1 MPTASTGAACGIE
14 LTQRPPP
21 LIRRLFARTG
31 GVFIARRLLFRP
43 DVHLDRQH
51 HDPVDYQVATPPPMP
66 ASRLLFVLF
75 LLLLVVFPAHAST
88 LHGRIR
94 LEADKTPLLL
104 DSLRYTTQA
113 GETFSMTRASCLLS
127 GFSLQRQDGSW
138 LALPGN
144 VAWLD
149 ATTRRTGFA
158 LPDVPAARYT
168 ALRFH
173 VGLDAVTNAANAAQY
188 PSDHPLN
195 PNVNGLHWS
204 WQGGYIFLALEGSWR
219 GADGKPGG
227 FSYHFARDPNRT
239 DITMKGDFDLTGDAT
254 VEISFDVASVFSATT
269 ALSFVKDGVSTHSQP
284 GDPISAA
291 IKANLPAAFTLKTV
305 TRHMPEIARPA
316 AIKPIDL
323 PAKFT
328 PYSFKMASTF
338 PVPALPR
345 DNPFI
350 QERVSL
356 GERLFNDTALSRD
369 GTLSCASCHPR
380 ETAFADPRQ
389 FSLGVEGRTGTR
401 HSMPLFNLAW
411 KKAFFWDGR
420 APSIREQVLVPI
432 QDHLEMDE
440 KLENVTAKLQKTAAA
455 DFEKAFGTP
464 EVTPERIGLA
474 LENFLLTLTS
484 HDSKFDRA
492 MRGTEKLSPEEQR
505 GFELFMMEREPRMGS
520 LGADCFHCHG
530 GALFTDHQFRNN
542 GLPIDEKDLGRFQ
555 VTRSILDRGTF
566 STPSLRNVALT
577 APYMHDGRFKT
588 LEEVLDHYSEGVQR
602 TDTLDPN
609 LAKHPNG
616 GLHLNTADKQALVA
630 FLKTLSDASFQ
641 APQR

>member
-1 MPTASTGAACGIE
+1 
-14 LTQRPPP
+14 
-21 LIRRLFARTG
+21 
-31 GVFIARRLLFRP
+31 
-43 DVHLDRQH
+43 
-51 HDPVDYQVATPPPMP
+51 MP
-66 ASRLLFVLF
+66 ASRLLFVL
-75 LLLLVVFPAHAST
+75 LLLLVVLPAQAST
-88 LHGRIR
+88 LHGLIR
-94 LEADKTPLLL
+94 LEADKKPLLL
-104 DSLRYTTQA
+104 DSLRYATQA
-113 GETFSMTRASCLLS
+113 GEMFSITRASCLLS
-127 GFSLQRQDGSW
+127 GFSLQREDGSW
-138 LALPGN
+138 LDLPGH

-173 VGLDAVTNAANAAQY
+173 VGLDAVTNAANPAQY
-188 PSDHPLN
+188 PPDHPLN

-204 WQGGYIFLALEGSWR
+204 WQGGYIFLALEGNWR
-219 GADGKPGG
+219 GAEGKPSG

-239 DITMKGDFDLTGDAT
+239 AVTVKGDFDLTGDAT
-254 VEISFDVASVFSATT
+254 AEISFDAAAVLSATT
-269 ALSFVKDGVSTHSQP
+269 ALSFAKDGVSTHSQP

-291 IKANLPAAFTLKTV
+291 MKANLLAAFTLKTV
-305 TRHMPEIARPA
+305 TSHVPEIARPS

-328 PYSFKMASTF
+328 PYQFKMSSTF

-345 DNPFI
+345 DNPLT
-350 QERVSL
+350 QERVAL

-380 ETAFADPRQ
+380 ETAFSDPRQ
-389 FSLGVEGRTGTR
+389 FSLGVEGRAGTR

-411 KKAFFWDGR
+411 KKDFFWDGR

-440 KLENVTAKLQKTAAA
+440 NLENVAANLQKTTAA
-455 DFEKAFGTP
+455 DFEKAFGTA
-464 EVTPERIGLA
+464 EVTPQRIGLA

-484 HDSKFDRA
+484 HDSRFDRA
-492 MRGTEKLSPEEQR
+492 MRGAEKLSPEEQR

-542 GLPIDEKDLGRFQ
+542 GLPIDEKDQGRFK
-555 VTRSILDRGTF
+555 VTQSALDRGTF
-566 STPSLRNVALT
+566 STPSLRNIALT

-609 LAKHPNG
+609 LAKHPDG
-616 GLHLNTADKQALVA
+616 GLHLTADDKKALIA
-630 FLKTLSDASFQ
+630 FLKSLTDRAFEEPTTTR
-641 APQR
+641 AK